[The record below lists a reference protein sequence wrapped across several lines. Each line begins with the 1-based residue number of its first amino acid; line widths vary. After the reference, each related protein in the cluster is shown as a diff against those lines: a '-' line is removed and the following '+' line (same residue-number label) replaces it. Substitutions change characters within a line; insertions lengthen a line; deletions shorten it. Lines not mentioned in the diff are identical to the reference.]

1 MRVSL
6 AGVGRSFGAHTVLDS
21 VNLTLGL
28 RSRLGLVGPNGAG
41 KSTLLRLAAGL
52 DEPDA
57 GTVERTPPTLTV
69 GYLPQEHD
77 RVPGETLLAYL
88 ARRTGVADA
97 EAAVERHG
105 AHWSPTAYA
114 AALERFLALGG
125 ADLEPRARA
134 TCADLGLP
142 VSLEQETTTLSGGEA
157 ARAALAAVLL
167 SRFDLLLLDEPT
179 NDLDFEGLDR
189 LERFVDEFEGGLAVV
204 SHDRAFLDRT
214 VSRIAEID
222 PWTGRL
228 HEYAGGWSDY
238 AAERERARSKQ
249 YAAFEHAQE
258 QRRQIETL
266 LHERRNQA
274 RAGGGFLA
282 KATGGSD
289 RRGTKALSGKVRQA
303 ARALERVEH
312 VEKPYEPWQLHLSLA
327 AAQRPG
333 DRVAVLDGAVAER
346 GTFRLGPIDLDL
358 APGERITI
366 TGRNGSGKSTLLA
379 LLLGELVPTAGSRT
393 IGRATV
399 FGALD
404 QRRVAYDGPE
414 TLLAAFTAR
423 TGLQPSEA
431 RTLLAKF
438 NLAADHV
445 ERACTTLSP
454 GERTRSHLAELMA
467 RGVNCLVLDEPTN
480 HLDLEAIEELESALE
495 AYEGTLVV
503 VSHDRRFLEAV
514 SPTRSIRPL
523 AILRSRSWQSPRR
536 KPQRPV
542 ATSAARSTASRRRA
556 STSVRPAASPSGLI
570 ASARR
575 ATRTRA
581 ARSSRSAP
589 RLRRGS

>member
-21 VNLTLGL
+21 VDLTLGL

-57 GTVERTPPTLTV
+57 GIVEWTPPTLTV

-77 RVPGETLLAYL
+77 RVPGETLLGYL

-97 EAAVERHG
+97 EADVERHG
-105 AHWSPTAYA
+105 AQWSPTAYA

-179 NDLDFEGLDR
+179 NDLDFDGLDR

-214 VSRIAEID
+214 VTRIAEID
-222 PWTGRL
+222 PWTGQV

-238 AAERERARSKQ
+238 AAARDLARSKQ
-249 YAAFEHAQE
+249 YAAFEHAAE
-258 QRRQIETL
+258 ERSEVEAL
-266 LHERRNQA
+266 LHARRNQA
-274 RAGGGFLA
+274 RAVGGFLA
-282 KATGGSD
+282 KATGGAD
-289 RRGTKALSGKVRQA
+289 RRGTHALSGKVRQA
-303 ARALERVEH
+303 KRALERIEH
-312 VEKPYEPWQLHLSLA
+312 VDKPYEPWQLHLALA
-327 AAQRPG
+327 AKQRPG
-333 DRVAVLDGAVAER
+333 DRIATLEQVVVER

-358 APGERITI
+358 APGERLAV

-379 LLLGELVPTAGSRT
+379 LLLGELAPAAGRREL
-393 IGRATV
+393 GHATV
-399 FGALD
+399 LGALD
-404 QRRVAYDGPE
+404 QRRTAYDDEEP
-414 TLLAAFTAR
+414 LLATFSSR
-423 TGLQPSEA
+423 TGLRPQAA
-431 RTLLAKF
+431 RALLAKF
-438 NLAADHV
+438 NFSADHV
-445 ERACTTLSP
+445 ERACSTLSP
-454 GERTRSHLAELMA
+454 GERTRAHLAELMA

-503 VSHDRRFLEAV
+503 VSHDRRFLENVAA
-514 SPTRSIRPL
+514 TRSIDL
-523 AILRSRSWQSPRR
+523 
-536 KPQRPV
+536 
-542 ATSAARSTASRRRA
+542 
-556 STSVRPAASPSGLI
+556 
-570 ASARR
+570 
-575 ATRTRA
+575 
-581 ARSSRSAP
+581 
-589 RLRRGS
+589 